1 VVRAQPPMRCP
12 ECKSPCPRG
21 ASSCDHCGASLA
33 RPHPASS
40 PLANLSGLACVG
52 VLLFKFLAAPG
63 AAREAAPP
71 PPPPPATPRGT
82 GPTLNGV
89 PYDKSPYVHTLDL
102 TRPAPPA
109 PRR

>member
-1 VVRAQPPMRCP
+1 VVRPVR
-12 ECKSPCPRG
+12 S
-21 ASSCDHCGASLA
+21 
-33 RPHPASS
+33 SS
-40 PLANLSGLACVG
+40 PLANLAGVACVG
-52 VLLFKFLAAPG
+52 VLLFKFFAAPG

-71 PPPPPATPRGT
+71 PSPPPATARGA